1 MNLSR
6 AELADFAPM
15 AERAVSADPE
25 ALIRLRGAAGSA
37 SSAGAAGSVGQPAGT
52 IAGFVR
58 LPYDVLAGRTIAGPV
73 AGAFDRT
80 FGAADFLRWQAESG
94 PEAGPEPASRDTRW
108 LTGLPPRSGWRRI
121 EVVPDRAIREVVRSG
136 ALLARDA
143 TSRPEQQALLSS
155 IVLTVSDDGRN
166 VDVPLGPLSA
176 LTRMGF
182 LPRGSEAAVDTA
194 PGWIRVAAAY
204 GSTYVS
210 DGNPLGLLS
219 L

>member
-1 MNLSR
+1 VIAPVLG
-6 AELADFAPM
+6 DFVPM
-15 AERAVSADPE
+15 AERAVSADPD
-25 ALIRLRGAAGSA
+25 ALIRLR
-37 SSAGAAGSVGQPAGT
+37 VPAGEPVV
-52 IAGFVR
+52 AGFVR
-58 LPYDVLAGRTIAGPV
+58 LPYDVLAGRTLATEPLKPTES
-73 AGAFDRT
+73 AEPFDVT
-80 FGAADFLRWQAESG
+80 FAAADFLRWQAESG
-94 PEAGPEPASRDTRW
+94 PEPARQDQRW
-108 LTGLPPRSGWRRI
+108 LTGLPPRAGWQRI
-121 EVVPDRAIREVVRSG
+121 EVVPDQAIREVVRAG

-143 TSRPEQQALLSS
+143 TSRSGQQALLGS
-155 IVLTVSDDGRN
+155 IVLTASSGGRT

-204 GSTYVS
+204 GSTYVN

>member
-1 MNLSR
+1 VI
-6 AELADFAPM
+6 AAALADFVPM

-25 ALIRLRGAAGSA
+25 TLIRLRGLESL
-37 SSAGAAGSVGQPAGT
+37 
-52 IAGFVR
+52 IAGYVR
-58 LPYDVLAGRTIAGPV
+58 LPYDVLAGRTIAAEP
-73 AGAFDRT
+73 AESSEPAESFEPFDVT
-80 FGAADFLRWQAESG
+80 YGAADFLRWQAESG
-94 PEAGPEPASRDTRW
+94 PEPARQDAGW
-108 LTGLPPRSGWRRI
+108 LAGLPPRTGWQRV

-143 TSRPEQQALLSS
+143 TSRSGQQALLSS
-155 IVLTVSDDGRN
+155 IVLTASSGERS

-182 LPRGSEAAVDTA
+182 LPRGGEAAVDVA

-204 GSTYVS
+204 GSTYVN
-210 DGNPLGLLS
+210 DGNPLGLLT

>member
-1 MNLSR
+1 MNLLR

-15 AERAVSADPE
+15 AERALSADSGT
-25 ALIRLRGAAGSA
+25 LIRLRAVLP
-37 SSAGAAGSVGQPAGT
+37 AGAGQELGV

-58 LPYDVLAGRTIAGPV
+58 LPYDVLAGRAIAARV
-73 AGAFDRT
+73 DEACDLT
-80 FGAADFLRWQAESG
+80 YSAADFLSWLDADGE
-94 PEAGPEPASRDTRW
+94 PYAAEPARHDARW

-121 EVVPDRAIREVVRSG
+121 EVVPDQAIREVVRSG

-143 TSRPEQQALLSS
+143 ASRPEQQALLSS
-155 IVLTVSDDGRN
+155 IVLTVSDDGRD
-166 VDVPLGPLSA
+166 VEVPLGPLSA

-182 LPRGSEAAVDTA
+182 LPRGSEAVIDTA

-204 GSTYVS
+204 GSTYIN